1 MIDNIN
7 FMQQIFNDINNAIK
21 ILYQKKIMHRD
32 IKLRNIFLKFE
43 NKEHTKIT
51 AKLGDFGASTF
62 YEIEQKFSDNIG
74 TLYYTAPEI
83 LKEETYNYKC
93 DLYSIGVCLYY
104 LVFREFPFKGNTD
117 NVILNQMLH
126 FKTKYLKKTHIKGLD
141 ELIEGLLEISPEKR
155 ISMEEYLNHPFF
167 KEDLN
172 YLKEHKDFV
181 EEIKSKENEIKKQ
194 EEENKQIIENKHK
207 KEEEIIIEKI
217 DEIKNLAQGM
227 ENMNIMK
234 ISNAYAKNIEDLKDK
249 KVKISN
255 IIYYDENIEKH
266 LDDIHKDSDYFERN
280 TPGTF
285 ILCTNIFSLNLI
297 MEEIKSHDKIFLF
310 NLIVTGSKFQKVMD
324 NLIENKY
331 EHFFQNICI
340 YCMKVEKYSHL
351 SKKYNKIKGVYNK
364 AKEIVKFI
372 EDVSSDK
379 IKEFPNLK
387 IVSYLDYKDKY
398 HERHENISQF
408 YGNLSKE
415 IYDIYNKKM
424 ENYINSKEQKNFR
437 IEKKKLVDSFK
448 TFDISKD
455 LENLHKLII
464 HEYTKNTYY
473 KHLNNWLRN
482 FDTEAYE
489 IISYYTA
496 RLMYALNYF
505 AIKSNCFYYDKKTL
519 YRGSKETYINL
530 LPLERLKGKIILFS
544 AFTSI
549 SESKEVALEF
559 SSREKI
565 EGIYKAKKLFSVIYV
580 IENLLKKIVF
590 HVVLI
595 YNLYLNLMKKKF
607 YFNLFLFILLKM
619 LNLIIK
625 NTMLT
630 FI

>member
-1 MIDNIN
+1 MFYNPEIDDPELLKKFKIFKKIGSGTFSIVYKAEYIINKRKCALKIFDKEKIKEYSMKQCFDENVNDELNVAINDVKQEAKIMEVCKSKNIVELYEYFETEKSMIFVLELCDCNLNSYFHKIKDKNMIDNIN
-7 FMQQIFNDINNAIK
+7 FIQQILYDLNDAIK

-32 IKLRNIFLKFE
+32 IKLENIFLKFE

-51 AKLGDFGASTF
+51 VKLGDFGVSTF
-62 YEIEQKFSDNIG
+62 YEIEQKFSDNVG
-74 TLYYTAPEI
+74 TLYYRAPEI

-93 DLYSIGVCLYY
+93 DLYSIGVCLYC
-104 LVFREFPFKGNTD
+104 LVFREFPFKGETD
-117 NVILNQMLH
+117 NAILNKMIH
-126 FKTKYLKKTHIKGLD
+126 CKTKYLKKTHIKSLD

-172 YLKEHKDFV
+172 YLKENKNFV

-194 EEENKQIIENKHK
+194 EKKNKQIIENKPK

-227 ENMNIMK
+227 ENIDIMK

-285 ILCTNIFSLNLI
+285 ILCTNIFSFNLV
-297 MEEIKSHDKIFLF
+297 MEEIKSHDKIFVF

-408 YGNLSKE
+408 YGNLSKK

-437 IEKKKLVDSFK
+437 IEKKK
-448 TFDISKD
+448 IS
-455 LENLHKLII
+455 
-464 HEYTKNTYY
+464 
-473 KHLNNWLRN
+473 R
-482 FDTEAYE
+482 
-489 IISYYTA
+489 
-496 RLMYALNYF
+496 
-505 AIKSNCFYYDKKTL
+505 
-519 YRGSKETYINL
+519 
-530 LPLERLKGKIILFS
+530 
-544 AFTSI
+544 
-549 SESKEVALEF
+549 
-559 SSREKI
+559 
-565 EGIYKAKKLFSVIYV
+565 
-580 IENLLKKIVF
+580 
-590 HVVLI
+590 
-595 YNLYLNLMKKKF
+595 
-607 YFNLFLFILLKM
+607 
-619 LNLIIK
+619 
-625 NTMLT
+625 
-630 FI
+630 